1 MSDPATPVAA
11 TPAVSPPKWQT
22 WLTRGVGIAL
32 FIVGSVI
39 GSAKLFE
46 TFSLPACDS
55 KRSLDV
61 IRAIFKEKELP
72 EPTLTAAKDVGGT
85 SDEKTCSVSYELPNE
100 KGTLDYRVFWDGSN
114 AKVMITKVN
123 S

>member
-11 TPAVSPPKWQT
+11 TPAAPPKWQT

-32 FIVGSVI
+32 FVVGTALGSV
-39 GSAKLFE
+39 KLVE
-46 TFSLPACDS
+46 TFNLPSCDS

-72 EPTLTAAKDVGGT
+72 EPTLTAAKEVGST
-85 SDEKTCSVSYELPNE
+85 SDEKTCSVSYKLPDE
-100 KGTLDYRVFWDGSN
+100 TGTLDYRVFWEGSN
-114 AKVMITKVN
+114 AKVQITKVN